1 MFPFIFALLFL
12 QQEAEKSIRFYQH
25 LSNGNEDDKLLQIEM
40 NKLEYAINGAS
51 IEKSMKNSLK
61 LSEFRTK
68 QVRRAV
74 MIGIVL
80 TILRE
85 FSGCGPMLQY
95 TATIFKDAGSKLP
108 PNVPAMILTVIQAV
122 GSCFAMSLV
131 DRTGRKVRTTWN
143 FFFGYAF
150 Q

>member
-1 MFPFIFALLFL
+1 MFPLIFALFFL
-12 QQEAEKSIRFYQH
+12 QEAENSIRFYQH
-25 LSNGNEDDKLLQIEM
+25 LNDGNEDAKLLQIEM

-61 LSEFRTK
+61 LSELRTK
-68 QVRRAV
+68 QVQRAV

-85 FSGCGPMLQY
+85 FSGCSSMLAY
-95 TATIFKDAGSKLP
+95 TATIFEDAGSKLP
-108 PNVPAMILTVIQAV
+108 PNVPAIILTVIQAV

-131 DRTGRKVRTTWN
+131 DRTGRKVRT
-143 FFFGYAF
+143 
-150 Q
+150 